1 MSKTTQAV
9 RGISR
14 WLARLGGLLILF
26 CAFLVTLDVIFRN
39 LLSLSIFE
47 SFELSTYGIALA
59 TSFGMAWALVTRAH
73 IRIEVLY
80 VALPSR
86 GRAYLDLCALALLVV
101 FIGMLVYYGGVVVWD
116 SWTLGARSNTT
127 LHVPMA
133 LPQGLW
139 LMGLV
144 WFGLCALIL
153 LVVAFAAVIRGHH
166 ENVQTL
172 FGIASVSDEVEASM
186 EGTDL
191 AGKRD
196 AESASSRMKMSSEG
210 A

>member
-1 MSKTTQAV
+1 MSKSTQAV

-14 WLARLGGLLILF
+14 WLARLGGVLILL

-39 LLSLSIFE
+39 LLSLSVFE

-80 VALPSR
+80 VALPAR
-86 GRAYLDLCALALLVV
+86 GRSYLDVCALAMLVV
-101 FIGMLVYYGGVVVWD
+101 FTGMLVYYGGLVVLD
-116 SWTLGARSNTT
+116 SWSLGARSNTS

-133 LPQGLW
+133 IPQGLW
-139 LMGLV
+139 LAGLV
-144 WFGLCALIL
+144 WFALCALIL
-153 LVVAFAAVIRGHH
+153 LVVALFAVIRGKH
-166 ENVQTL
+166 ESVQNL

-186 EGTDL
+186 EGTQL
-191 AGKRD
+191 
-196 AESASSRMKMSSEG
+196 SANREPAPPAARLNMPSEG
-210 A
+210 V